1 MADCNRC
8 EWFPDFCDGIPD
20 RCTFTPKREPER
32 KEYTEAE
39 RLLDMIEM
47 HRQLD
52 EIIEIAEKIKK
63 NMR

>member
-8 EWFPDFCDGIPD
+8 DLFSDICDGTPD
-20 RCTFTPKREPER
+20 RCTFTPKRKPER
-32 KEYTEAE
+32 KNNTEAE
-39 RLLDMIEM
+39 RLLYEIEM

-52 EIIEIAEKIKK
+52 EIIEIVEKIKK

>member
-8 EWFPDFCDGIPD
+8 DLFPDICDGTPD
-20 RCTFTPKREPER
+20 RCTFTPKRKPER

-52 EIIEIAEKIKK
+52 EIFEIAEKIKK